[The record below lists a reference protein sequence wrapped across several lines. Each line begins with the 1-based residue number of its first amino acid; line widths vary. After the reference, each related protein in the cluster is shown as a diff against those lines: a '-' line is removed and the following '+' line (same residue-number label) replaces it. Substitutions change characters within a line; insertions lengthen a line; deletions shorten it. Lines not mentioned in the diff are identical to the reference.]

1 MWEINLIQ
9 RLKFTELKAIM
20 VIVGLFF
27 VAACSPPGFPQQDPT
42 ATATLQTVDTATPA
56 PTATEAPTQT
66 PTPEPPAVA
75 DTPTPTATAPV
86 PTVAPTDTPVL
97 EVAAAPPPT
106 EETPLET
113 ETPVPLMGATEAT
126 AFYHDA
132 DIIDVIVKYRAD
144 VSPWLD
150 LLVRLDDGSWYGPER
165 NDDAI
170 NALPLPE
177 GYRWETEGS
186 FETLPNG
193 EAWWAGPGVEGTATL
208 IGPDGSGLITL
219 HLEVAFY

>member
-1 MWEINLIQ
+1 MWEFKLIQ
-9 RLKFTELKAIM
+9 RLKFSELKVIV
-20 VIVGLFF
+20 VIVGLLF
-27 VAACSPPGFPQQDPT
+27 VAACSPRGFPQQEPT
-42 ATATLQTVDTATPA
+42 ATATLPSVDTATPA
-56 PTATEAPTQT
+56 PTATEATTDT
-66 PTPEPPAVA
+66 PTPELPA
-75 DTPTPTATAPV
+75 DTPTPTATTPVV
-86 PTVAPTDTPVL
+86 PTVATTDTPVPV
-97 EVAAAPPPT
+97 VAAPAPT
-106 EETPLET
+106 EDTPIET

-132 DIIDVIVKYRAD
+132 DIVDMIAKYRPD

-170 NALPLPE
+170 DALPLPE

-208 IGPDGSGLITL
+208 IGPDGSGMITL
-219 HLEVAFY
+219 HLELAFY